1 MSFGGLEAAT
11 AGVEASSG
19 SLDLL
24 RLLLCIAPRFAED
37 MWDRNGELVKS
48 QLVLSEWTGR
58 WSGTNLMS
66 SSSTL

>member
-24 RLLLCIAPRFAED
+24 RLLFCIAPRFAED
-37 MWDRNGELVKS
+37 MWDRSGELVKS
-48 QLVLSEWTGR
+48 QLV
-58 WSGTNLMS
+58 MS
-66 SSSTL
+66 RQDGGVEQTSC